1 MTTNSQ
7 NINISSQ
14 NVKGYCDLKC
24 SYDFKYPDSNSTA
37 TNNGIMISLTYENVS
52 GNHVLYNQEKY
63 NVSSINIYC
72 PSIHYFKDG
81 SQAPGEIVIHH
92 TPIKGG
98 NNLSVGIPFIESTEI
113 NSATNT
119 ITDIIETVAA
129 SAPSE
134 GDSVNLNISDFT
146 LQNVV
151 PKKPY
156 FTYKSNT
163 DNTQWIVF
171 GLFDAI
177 PLNKTTLGTLSQ
189 LINPFNI
196 ATTGGDLFYNSKG
209 PNLVGA
215 GEGIYISCQPT
226 GSSDEET
233 TVSYTKDTTSYDIFN
248 NKSTLLIIQIII
260 GCIIFII
267 LFFILNYAYTYLI
280 SDEAHLKMNNFFRRN
295 S

>member
-1 MTTNSQ
+1 MGSDFLHAGSNFLMYSYFEFEPAIKHTNPKALLPRLGVFLISFTCHEAAQGTTY
-7 NINISSQ
+7 I
-14 NVKGYCDLKC
+14 
-24 SYDFKYPDSNSTA
+24 
-37 TNNGIMISLTYENVS
+37 
-52 GNHVLYNQEKY
+52 
-63 NVSSINIYC
+63 
-72 PSIHYFKDG
+72 
-81 SQAPGEIVIHH
+81 
-92 TPIKGG
+92 
-98 NNLSVGIPFIESTEI
+98 LSVGIPFIESTEI

-119 ITDIIETVAA
+119 ITDIVESVAA

-156 FTYKSNT
+156 FTYTSDT

-177 PLNKTTLGTLSQ
+177 PLSKTTLGTLSQ

-209 PNLVGA
+209 PNIIGA

-233 TVSYTKDTTSYDIFN
+233 SVSYTTDTTSYDIFN
-248 NKSTLLIIQIII
+248 NKNASLIIQIIVW
-260 GCIIFII
+260 CIIFVI

-280 SDEAHLKMNNFFRRN
+280 SDETHLKMNNYLKRN